1 MQHAAAGREATR
13 GGRWRRAGARLSI
26 PLRLYALLGAVI
38 AALCMVGAVNLV
50 HMQRVHALTD
60 VANRNTVP
68 SLRALNQVLL
78 AFMKL
83 RIRTY
88 RRIVNVEPG
97 EAQAAEASIE
107 EARREVQEAL
117 RAYEPYVV
125 ADEDARFFAEVR
137 EKIQR
142 YLERHAVIAALEHEG
157 RFVEAGQGLR
167 STVALALD
175 VQHAIEAHSEYNAGV
190 GRAASAD
197 ALDVIVRA
205 TALSIGFSVLSI
217 AVIGGLVFQIRGSL
231 RARQIA
237 AIVST
242 SDDAIVS
249 KDLDGTITSWNAGA
263 ERIFGYRADEVI
275 GRSVLML
282 IPPERRH
289 EEPVIMDSIRRGQRV
304 QPFETVRLHKDGHRI
319 PMSITVSPVLDAA
332 GAIVGAS
339 KIARDITQAK
349 QAEEALREA
358 KRQAELANLA
368 KSDFLANMSHEI
380 RTPMNAIIGMTQIV
394 LDGPLSP
401 QQEASLRKVS
411 ASSKALLRILND
423 ILDYSKIEAG
433 RLEIERIPL
442 DVAEVLQQSLDLF
455 GAEIDARA
463 LSVEWAIAPEVP
475 ATVLGDPLRLSQVL
489 NNLLGNAVK
498 FTERGGVRLEVT
510 RESADEA
517 EVVLR
522 FAVRDSGI
530 GLSREQAAQ
539 LFQPFVQA
547 DSSVTRKYG
556 GTGLGL
562 AICQNLVALMGGE
575 ISVRSEQGRGA
586 TFAFT
591 VRFGR
596 AAQRAPEPGETER
609 FERSGRREPG
619 RAAPEASAVASA
631 GAGPADPA
639 AAPAGPAA
647 PARPL
652 AGLQILLAE
661 DHPINQE
668 IAKVFVE
675 RLGAVVTLAS
685 DGAQAVV
692 LAGRGRWDAILMD
705 LHMPVLDGLSATRRI
720 RARLGEDCPPI
731 IALSAAVFEADRQR
745 CREAGM
751 AGFVAKPI
759 VPEELAACLDDLV
772 RARRRVARRPGTVA
786 EEDLAFD
793 LPALVQRLGGDAGLA
808 QRLLGRFV
816 EEAEGFE
823 RRLWRALADGR
834 LSEAAAALHTL
845 RGVLDNLGVP
855 GLGAASRRLEAELAR
870 GQRPDGTAID
880 QWLRQLTQRRDELG
894 RLLAAAAAG
903 RADGPAEDDG
913 GGDAAQAAADGLRR
927 HRGRL
932 ERLRPYLEAGEVVP
946 EELLAA
952 LLAHRRAHPGDA
964 GLAAMLD
971 RLDEFDHAGALAR
984 LDETL
989 AALPAEAA
997 EAERTLP

>member
-1 MQHAAAGREATR
+1 MEQAGSGVQHAAAGREATR

-619 RAAPEASAVASA
+619 RAAPEA
-631 GAGPADPA
+631 
-639 AAPAGPAA
+639 
-647 PARPL
+647 RPL

-845 RGVLDNLGVP
+845 R
-855 GLGAASRRLEAELAR
+855 RLEAELAR